1 MKTIGKLIG
10 LILASNS
17 TNCVNGAENIG
28 VLHLKKKRSG
38 QIKLMERQ
46 NTSYTPMYY

>member
-28 VLHLKKKRSG
+28 VLHLKKKG
-38 QIKLMERQ
+38 QGRL
-46 NTSYTPMYY
+46 N